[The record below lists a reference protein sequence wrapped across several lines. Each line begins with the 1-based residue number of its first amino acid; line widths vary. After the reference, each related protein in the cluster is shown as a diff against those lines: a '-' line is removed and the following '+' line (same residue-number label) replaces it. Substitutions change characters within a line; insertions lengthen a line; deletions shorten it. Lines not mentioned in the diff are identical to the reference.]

1 MTSWNPVAGDHE
13 VLSQGSDRLPRR
25 PRALL
30 VGLALAC
37 LAGGFAA
44 GRLLDTAPPPP
55 AAASAAT
62 TSYSVGLIE
71 STGSAAYD
79 RPFRVPVHNP
89 TDEAVTVTVRDL
101 VGWSG
106 TVDPGGGTP
115 VPARSWAGVGF
126 VPSPDCAEPP
136 FTVRAV
142 VLDVTTGEGVTT
154 RQELPLWGPDRQLR
168 DHHQIQCASHSELS
182 PAQLAGVWV
191 VDETQGGGEWLEG
204 RFLIYFREDG
214 TFRWDA
220 EGRLFEELPG
230 ATGRYRTTGTRL
242 HQRLV
247 TGTTCS
253 PGDTFRWR
261 TTLLPDDR
269 LHLTLERSQGVCGAG
284 PGDVWVLRR
293 LLRDPE
299 AR

>member
-37 LAGGFAA
+37 LAGGFAL
-44 GRLLDTAPPPP
+44 GRQLDTPAAPAP
-55 AAASAAT
+55 AAAATT

-106 TVDPGGGTP
+106 TIEPGGGTP

-126 VPSPDCAEPP
+126 VPSPDCSEPP

-142 VLDVTTGEGVTT
+142 VLDVTNRAGTTT
-154 RQELPLWGPDRQLR
+154 RQELPLWGPDRELR
-168 DHHQIQCASHSELS
+168 DHHQIQCAALTALS

-191 VDETQGGGEWLEG
+191 VEDTQGGADWLQG

-214 TFRWDA
+214 TFSWDA
-220 EGRLFEELPG
+220 EGRVFEDLPG
-230 ATGRYRTTGTRL
+230 GRGRYRTDGTRL

-247 TGTTCS
+247 TGTSCA
-253 PGDTFRWR
+253 PGDSFRWR

-269 LHLTLERSQGVCGAG
+269 LHLVLEMAQGICGAG

-293 LLRDPE
+293 LIRDPQ